1 MRKYYFLLFII
12 VCFHTANSQVKKPAV
27 VSKSV
32 IVSKPAIV
40 PKPGKPLVL
49 KSRLFAL
56 ARATKTEIMIRWAP
70 TDFST
75 WKQCNQ
81 YGYVIE
87 RYTITRNNQILSK
100 FELSMPAIT
109 MLPKP
114 LASWEALATKNDYA
128 AVIAQALYGDDF
140 DVTMANGKP
149 SQGGTIAS
157 IINETQKA
165 DQRYNMAMYGADHT
179 FEGAAYAGLAYKDE
193 NVKKGEK
200 YFYRI
205 YAKVPASIK
214 KLDTA
219 TIFIGLS
226 DYRPLPKP
234 SDVLIVFGDKSAML
248 SWDFETYKEYYT
260 SYIVERSGDGGKTF
274 IPLSDK
280 PATTLSNTGDK
291 PGEGSITYL
300 DSLSNND
307 TTFQYRVAGVSLF
320 GDNGP
325 YSNIA
330 EGKGKNMMYTTPGI
344 SAAEMDEKEN
354 YYITWQ
360 IEDSLNVIIKAFRV
374 NQSELIEGPYKI
386 YKDNISVVERKIM
399 IPRDSLKVSN
409 YFTVTAISKDGE
421 EKTSFPYLI
430 QPQDTVPP
438 AVPTGLAA
446 IVDSLGVVR
455 LKWNANKEKDFVGY
469 RLFKTNVKDQELIPV
484 KDSLYDINEAI
495 DTIDITSLNSK
506 LYYSLKAVDVR
517 YNQSP
522 YSPLI
527 EVRKP
532 DLIPPSSPL
541 LSNYE
546 VMEDGIKLI
555 WNNSP
560 DEDVV
565 MHNIYRK
572 TIGNAADWVLLQSY
586 RDKKIQAYLDKT
598 CEPNKTYSYTIVALD
613 SGKLESQ
620 PAIPI
625 TIEFAEKRIKL
636 ALKSLDAEVDRD
648 ARQITLSWKLLP
660 DIKNIKQYEL
670 YRGEEK
676 IGMSLYKII
685 DKEAL
690 SFIEKDLLVNTKY
703 KYGLRVVF
711 ESGKTSDF
719 ITKNVT
725 Y

>member
-1 MRKYYFLLFII
+1 MRKYYFLLSII
-12 VCFHTANSQVKKPAV
+12 VCFHTAHSQVKKPA
-27 VSKSV
+27 
-32 IVSKPAIV
+32 IMPT
-40 PKPGKPLVL
+40 KPGKPLVL

-87 RYTITRNNQILSK
+87 RYTITRNNQTLNK
-100 FELSMPAIT
+100 FELSIPAT
-109 MLPKP
+109 TLLPKP
-114 LASWEALATKNDYA
+114 LASWEPIAIKNNYA

-140 DVTMANGKP
+140 EVTLANGKP
-149 SQGGTIAS
+149 GAAGAIANV
-157 IINETQKA
+157 INETQIN
-165 DQRYNMAMYGADHT
+165 DQRYNMAMYSADHT
-179 FEGAAYAGLAYKDE
+179 FEGAAFAGLAYKDE

-205 YAKVPASIK
+205 YAKVPAGIK
-214 KLDTA
+214 KIDTA

-226 DYRPLPKP
+226 DYKPLPKP
-234 SDVLIVFGDKSAML
+234 SDILILFGDKSAML

-260 SYIVERSGDGGKTF
+260 SYMVERSGDGGKTF

-280 PATTLSNTGDK
+280 PATTLSNNGNK

-300 DSLSNND
+300 DSLGNND
-307 TTFQYRVAGVSLF
+307 TTYQYRVAGVSLF

-325 YSNIA
+325 YSNVA
-330 EGKGKNMMYTTPGI
+330 EGKGKNVMYTTPGI
-344 SAAEMDEKEN
+344 SGASIDEKEN
-354 YYITWQ
+354 FYITWQ
-360 IEDSLNVIIKAFRV
+360 MDDSLNNILKSFRI
-374 NQSELIEGPYKI
+374 NQSELIDGPYKT
-386 YKDNISVVERKIM
+386 YKDNLPVVARTIKIEK
-399 IPRDSLKVSN
+399 DSLRASN
-409 YFTVTAISKDGE
+409 YFTVTAISKEGE

-430 QPQDTVPP
+430 QPQDTIPP
-438 AVPTGLAA
+438 ATPTGLAA
-446 IVDSLGVVR
+446 VVDSLGIVR
-455 LKWNANKEKDFVGY
+455 LKWNANSEKDFVGY
-469 RLFKTNVKDQELIPV
+469 RLFKTNVKEHELIPV

-495 DTIDITSLNSK
+495 DTININSLNSK
-506 LYYSLKAVDVR
+506 LYYSIVAVDIR
-517 YNQSP
+517 ANQSP
-522 YSPLI
+522 YSTLI

-546 VMEDGIKLI
+546 VMDDGIKLI

-586 RDKKIQAYLDKT
+586 RDKKIQTYIDKT

-613 SGKLESQ
+613 SGKLESK
-620 PAIPI
+620 PAVPI

-670 YRGEEK
+670 YRGEDK

-685 DKEAL
+685 EKEEI

-719 ITKNVT
+719 ITKNVM